1 MKRLGLL
8 LGLTGALVLGPMGG
22 GAALAKNPMAKQAEE
37 EMEFGYKA
45 AKRGYWQE
53 ALERFELAD
62 ELTPNQARILN
73 NIAVA
78 LEANGRFD
86 EARTAYDAALSL
98 DPSSSALKKNI
109 ARFEEFYAT
118 FVAEPDDD
126 DDEGSDPGGASAE
139 DSGADSDRD
148 TDTAAGAGEAD
159 HGA

>member
-1 MKRLGLL
+1 
-8 LGLTGALVLGPMGG
+8 MGG
-22 GAALAKNPMAKQAEE
+22 GAALAKNPMAKQAGE

-86 EARTAYDAALSL
+86 EARTTYQAALAL

-109 ARFEEFYAT
+109 ARFEEFYAAY
-118 FVAEPDDD
+118 VVEPEEDDDSVSGPDD
-126 DDEGSDPGGASAE
+126 GSAADSGTDPGT
-139 DSGADSDRD
+139 D
-148 TDTAAGAGEAD
+148 TDTAKDAGEAD